1 MTGKDSS
8 NIVKTWVEAYSD
20 QLFSWAFFKI
30 GSHEQ
35 AEDLVQDTFLAAIQ
49 SYERFE
55 GKSEPKTWLFSILN
69 HKISDHFRKAYRLP
83 ISNESSENL
92 DEKFKESY
100 FDNEGS
106 WKKSQRPIEWDT
118 NSHLLD
124 NLEFTKVLNGCMGKL
139 PSQWNAA
146 IHLKYLGE
154 KKGEQICEEL
164 DISPSNFWQ
173 ILHRAKLQIRK
184 CLEIH
189 WFKI

>member
-106 WKKSQRPIEWDT
+106 WKKPQRPLEWDT

-139 PSQWNAA
+139 PNQWNAA

-154 KKGEQICEEL
+154 KKR
-164 DISPSNFWQ
+164 
-173 ILHRAKLQIRK
+173 RANL
-184 CLEIH
+184 
-189 WFKI
+189 